1 MSFNLETNCQCGHYP
16 HFAWCPEPMKES
28 REKNK
33 VEAIQDITNP
43 TRYQDLN
50 LCALER
56 AALAMTEG
64 HEKYE
69 KDLSPEAKNYQKAD
83 LKFALGRIGNAI
95 KHLLTY
101 NELVLRSLRGEDV
114 VPYNMEDHLGHCLA
128 NLNMLAKYEELGI
141 LPNTRVD

>member
-1 MSFNLETNCQCGHYP
+1 MGICVEPHHVFVHPKTVCECGQRVK
-16 HFAWCPEPMKES
+16 FERAT
-28 REKNK
+28 
-33 VEAIQDITNP
+33 QDITNP
-43 TRYQDLN
+43 LRFQDLN

-56 AALAMTEG
+56 AAAAMTEG
-64 HEKYE
+64 YAKYE
-69 KDLSPEAKNYQKAD
+69 QDLPPEQKNYQKAD

-95 KHLLTY
+95 KHLVTY

-114 VPYNMEDHLGHCLA
+114 VPLNLEDHLGHCLA

>member
-1 MSFNLETNCQCGHYP
+1 MGICVEPHHVFVHPKTVCECGQRVK
-16 HFAWCPEPMKES
+16 FEGAT
-28 REKNK
+28 
-33 VEAIQDITNP
+33 QDITNP
-43 TRYQDLN
+43 LRFQDLN

-56 AALAMTEG
+56 AAAAMTEG
-64 HEKYE
+64 YAKYE
-69 KDLSPEAKNYQKAD
+69 QDLPPEQKNYQKAD

-95 KHLLTY
+95 KHLVTY

-114 VPYNMEDHLGHCLA
+114 VPLNLEDHLGHCLA